1 MFGGKK
7 KTEKEESKKHVEL
20 AREIY
25 DDERFH
31 FDAVIVITLD
41 SKGQF
46 RHSAAWTR
54 NRYLNGLLPDLHNI
68 CKEAVKQVLETSLKT
83 APGIH

>member
-1 MFGGKK
+1 MFGSKK
-7 KTEKEESKKHVEL
+7 KAEKDESKRHVEL

-41 SKGQF
+41 HTGQF
-46 RHSAAWTR
+46 RHSAAWTK
-54 NRYLNGLLPDLHNI
+54 NPYLNRLLPDLHNI
-68 CKEAVKQVLETSLKT
+68 CKEAVKQVLETGLKT
-83 APGIH
+83 AGGMH